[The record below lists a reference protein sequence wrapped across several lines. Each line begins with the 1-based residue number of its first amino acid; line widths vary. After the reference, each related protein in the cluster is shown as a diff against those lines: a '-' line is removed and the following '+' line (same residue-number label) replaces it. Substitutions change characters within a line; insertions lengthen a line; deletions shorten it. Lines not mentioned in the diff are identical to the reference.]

1 MWSSLTFNTVATSSA
16 QVVGGFQ
23 LEARQF
29 HHVQL
34 DVVAEQ
40 VQRRGAEVAAHGH
53 ALAGRSR
60 HLADQGGHGAFR
72 VGTADRDDRR
82 LRVAREQVDIAG
94 QLHATR
100 RCGLQ
105 GRCRQG
111 QAGAHVE
118 LVGTAQ
124 KLDIQLATTHFHV
137 RVVTAQ
143 RDQLRWIFPRIGDGK
158 RRALVRQEANQGHAA
173 LAEAD
178 NDAEVV

>member
-1 MWSSLTFNTVATSSA
+1 M
-16 QVVGGFQ
+16 GGFQ
-23 LEARQF
+23 LETRQL

-40 VQRRGAEVAAHGH
+40 VQRRGAEVAAHSH
-53 ALAGRSR
+53 ALASRCR
-60 HLADQGGHGAFR
+60 HLANQGGHGAFR
-72 VGTADRDDRR
+72 IGTADRDDRR
-82 LRVAREQVDIAG
+82 FGVACEQVDIAG
-94 QLHATR
+94 QFYATR
-100 RCGLQ
+100 RCSLQ

-111 QAGAHVE
+111 QAGAYVK

-143 RDQLRWIFPRIGDGK
+143 RDQLRWIFPRIGDSK
-158 RRALVRQEANQGHAA
+158 RRAPVRQEANQGHAA